1 MGDAATQVKREQ
13 GAVSCS
19 SNGGGGRRQS
29 RLHNFSFPSVS
40 WGSHRLLRC
49 LKIDPPGG
57 SPSPRVGSAAE
68 KESSWPPRSRS
79 SPSFVAARRGP
90 NQVDEEEEE
99 GEYLARF
106 RDVVMSEFGETFGR
120 IPILSPS
127 GSPAAARCKEIREMA
142 PSSEAAE
149 GARPWNLRLRRAACN
164 APAAAMVN
172 VGLHKANKQNQNKHQ
187 SPVAQDNAGTA
198 TNSGR
203 GLRSE
208 APAEGKERTRFSQVL
223 SKDEIEDDFLA
234 MTGSKPPRR
243 PKKRPRNIQ
252 KQIEMIYPGLYLCEI
267 TPELYRTSQGNPI
280 KPSLSISPFPDS
292 SVWVLMEGSFSL
304 FFFFFFFF
312 FPSLPR

>member
-49 LKIDPPGG
+49 LKIDPPGA
-57 SPSPRVGSAAE
+57 PRLPVSDRRPRRN
-68 KESSWPPRSRS
+68 PPGL
-79 SPSFVAARRGP
+79 RGLDRP
-90 NQVDEEEEE
+90 HR
-99 GEYLARF
+99 L
-106 RDVVMSEFGETFGR
+106 
-120 IPILSPS
+120 
-127 GSPAAARCKEIREMA
+127 
-142 PSSEAAE
+142 
-149 GARPWNLRLRRAACN
+149 PWNLRLRRAACN

-267 TPELYRTSQGNPI
+267 TPELYRTSQ
-280 KPSLSISPFPDS
+280 
-292 SVWVLMEGSFSL
+292 V
-304 FFFFFFFF
+304 
-312 FPSLPR
+312 R